1 MRKRVGPVDEIY
13 CPIYLGSAVFI
24 CLSHVYA
31 KRDALLDD
39 RNTTLYV
46 SSLFIFKIFDG
57 LKAKKLRR

>member
-1 MRKRVGPVDEIY
+1 MKYIV
-13 CPIYLGSAVFI
+13 LFI
-24 CLSHVYA
+24 CAVLFLYVYA

-57 LKAKKLRR
+57 LKAKKLSR